1 MKQAKK
7 TAPARHFGVADYRPL
22 FCIVPVL
29 LPLLSILAATSAPTP
44 QVEFRAM
51 SFDEPSVEVFLV
63 DAPAPREGRPEPKT
77 ESKSEA
83 RGLSLYSHALTHAVR
98 ARCPE
103 SRLTF
108 HRRTRDAEGRETY
121 QPLASAP
128 VPAEG
133 GTFLAILHGSSGNY
147 GLSLV
152 PDTGTEGAGGTLRFF
167 NLCPTPVAM
176 SFPGMRQV
184 IAPTKQVLLRPPVK
198 AEDYGQ
204 GQFFLPDGEEWRA
217 AGGLRW
223 LQLEDIRTLWFILPA
238 PGQPGIVTLR
248 GIEERIV
255 PPAPAGPPA
264 NGGNGPGPRTSTA
277 APGPGGNR

>member
-1 MKQAKK
+1 M
-7 TAPARHFGVADYRPL
+7 
-22 FCIVPVL
+22 L

-63 DAPAPREGRPEPKT
+63 DAPA
-77 ESKSEA
+77 SKEAKPEA
-83 RGLSLYSHALTHAVR
+83 RPLSLYSHALTHAVK

-108 HRRTRDAEGRETY
+108 HRKATDAEGKVSY
-121 QPLASAP
+121 LPVASAP
-128 VPAEG
+128 VPPEG
-133 GTFLAILHGSSGNY
+133 GTFLAILHGSAGQY

-176 SFPGMRQV
+176 SFPGLRQV
-184 IAPTKQVLLRPPVK
+184 IAPSKQVLLRPPVK

-204 GQFFLPDGEEWRA
+204 GQFFLPDGEEWRV

-248 GIEERIV
+248 GIEERIA
-255 PPAPAGPPA
+255 PPTLLPP
-264 NGGNGPGPRTSTA
+264 S
-277 APGPGGNR
+277 APGARGQGAGTTRGPNGAAAR

>member
-1 MKQAKK
+1 M
-7 TAPARHFGVADYRPL
+7 
-22 FCIVPVL
+22 L
-29 LPLLSILAATSAPTP
+29 LPLLSVLAATAAPTP

-63 DAPAPREGRPEPKT
+63 DAPPSRDAKPEAKT
-77 ESKSEA
+77 EA

-108 HRRTRDAEGRETY
+108 HRRTRDAEGKESY

-128 VPAEG
+128 VPPEG
-133 GTFLAILHGSSGNY
+133 GTFLAILHGSAGNY

-176 SFPGMRQV
+176 SFPGLRQV
-184 IAPTKQVLLRPPVK
+184 IPPTQQVLLRPPVR

-248 GIEERIV
+248 GIEERIA
-255 PPAPAGPPA
+255 PPAPAAPPA
-264 NGGNGPGPRTSTA
+264 NGGNGANGARPGSA
-277 APGPGGNR
+277 SSGPVRNR

>member
-1 MKQAKK
+1 MS
-7 TAPARHFGVADYRPL
+7 
-22 FCIVPVL
+22 VL
-29 LPLLSILAATSAPTP
+29 LSLLSILAATAAPTP

-51 SFDEPSVEVFLV
+51 SFDEPSVEIFLV
-63 DAPAPREGRPEPKT
+63 EAADAKEGKEAKPEAK
-77 ESKSEA
+77 A
-83 RGLSLYSHALTHAVR
+83 LALYSHALTHAVKV
-98 ARCPE
+98 RCPD

-108 HRRTRDAEGRETY
+108 HRKVTDAEGKVTY
-121 QPLASAP
+121 VPLASAA

-133 GTFLAILHGSSGNY
+133 GTFLAILHGLAGNH

-152 PDTGTEGAGGTLRFF
+152 PDAGTEGAGGTLRFF

-176 SFPGMRQV
+176 SFPGLRQV
-184 IAPTKQVLLRPPVK
+184 IAPSKQVLLRPPVK
-198 AEDYGQ
+198 EEEYGQ

-248 GIEERIV
+248 GIEERIAP
-255 PPAPAGPPA
+255 PPAVLAPPA
-264 NGGNGPGPRTSTA
+264 TPAAGNGRGAAQAPRA
-277 APGPGGNR
+277 ANGTGATR